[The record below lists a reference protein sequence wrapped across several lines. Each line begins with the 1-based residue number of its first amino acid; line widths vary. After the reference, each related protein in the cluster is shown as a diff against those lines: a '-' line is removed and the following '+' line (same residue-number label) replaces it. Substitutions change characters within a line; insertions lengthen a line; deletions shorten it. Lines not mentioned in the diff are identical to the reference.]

1 MLSLHTQLFSLARI
15 TGNVVANI
23 NDDINN
29 RLEFPFFL
37 MAFAR
42 TLYRPVTVESLVFF
56 TMGLFFHQNRVLKF
70 QIHS

>member
-1 MLSLHTQLFSLARI
+1 MPSLHTQLFSLARI
-15 TGNVVANI
+15 TENVVANI
-23 NDDINN
+23 NDNINN
-29 RLEFPFFL
+29 GLESLFFF

-42 TLYRPVTVESLVFF
+42 TLYRLVTVESLVFF